1 MESEINI
8 KLKSCPFCG
17 GHATMIYDN
26 QEGYYIYCDD
36 CCIMTGNSFDTGVS
50 VLACRRQ
57 SAPLVRA
64 SAIDG

>member
-8 KLKSCPFCG
+8 KLKSCPFCS

-36 CCIMTGNSFDTGVS
+36 CCRLLYYDW
-50 VLACRRQ
+50 Q
-57 SAPLVRA
+57 
-64 SAIDG
+64 